1 MKIFK
6 KILWFLLIVFVVI
19 QFIRPKKNKST
30 EITANH
36 IYSMYPAT
44 QEVKAIMDK
53 ACNDCHS
60 NNTNYPWYS
69 NIQPVYWWLNNHVQ
83 NGKRHMNFSE
93 FGAYRIARQN
103 HKLEECID
111 EVKSGSMP
119 LDSYTWTHSDAK
131 LTNEE
136 KAQLT
141 TWWSGIMDSLKA
153 KYPADS
159 LVMPRRS

>member
-1 MKIFK
+1 MKILK
-6 KILWFLLIVFVVI
+6 KILWFLLFAFIVI

-36 IYSMYPAT
+36 IYSMYPAS
-44 QEVKAIMDK
+44 QEVKTIMGK

-60 NNTNYPWYS
+60 NNSNYPWYS
-69 NIQPVYWWLNNHVQ
+69 NIQPVYWWLNSHIQ
-83 NGKRHMNFSE
+83 DGKRHMNFSE
-93 FGAYRIARQN
+93 FGTYRIAKQN

-111 EVKSGSMP
+111 EVKGGSMP
-119 LDSYTWTHSDAK
+119 LDSYTWTHTDAK
-131 LTNEE
+131 LTDME

-141 TWWSGIMDSLKA
+141 AWWSSIMDSLKA

-159 LVMPRRS
+159 LVMPKRK